1 MGLWDTVK
9 TEVKREFV
17 ARPDDAKDFVV
28 WKYPDSNIRMF
39 TQLTVEA
46 DEVCVFFRD
55 GTVRGIVAPG
65 RVTLESSNIP
75 FLGRLVDAATGGNM
89 FISEIFF
96 VTTREIP
103 NNKFGGPV
111 GDMRDPDTKLAVGL
125 MVYGDMSFK
134 VVDAAKL
141 VVGLAGLGK
150 SDNAGFVQWFKQQ
163 TLKVI
168 RDVSAELVV
177 KKKWPLLD
185 VTSGA
190 YTEEIEAETIA
201 KVKAHMGDYG
211 VDIVRLGNF
220 VISMKP
226 EDEERLKKF
235 SERQAL
241 TGLAADPNYAR
252 AASAESMFGMAT
264 GLAKGGEGGGAGAA
278 MTGAGLGMGFGM
290 AQQMQGMYQQQ
301 PPPYGQPQGYPP
313 QGYPQQ
319 PPPGYPPPQAPAG
332 GAAMGA
338 AAALIICPACKKQVA
353 AAKFCPEC
361 GGKMESKPACPKCQG
376 ELAVGAKFCPNCGQP
391 TAAAAPAAPKCPT
404 CGKEYPA
411 GTKFCPDD
419 GGKIA

>member
-9 TEVKREFV
+9 AEVKREFV
-17 ARPDDAKDFVV
+17 ARPDDAKDAVV
-28 WKYPDSNIRMF
+28 WKWPDSNIRMF

-65 RVTLESSNIP
+65 RVTLDTSNIP
-75 FLGRLVDAATGGNM
+75 FIGRLVDAATGGNM
-89 FISEIFF
+89 FISELFF
-96 VTTREIP
+96 VTTREMP
-103 NNKFGGPV
+103 NNKFGGPI
-111 GDMRDPDTKLAVGL
+111 GDMRDPDTKLAIKL
-125 MVYGDMSFK
+125 MVFGDFSFK

-150 SDNAGFVQWFKQQ
+150 SDNASFVQWFKQQ

-168 RDVSAELVV
+168 RDTSAELVV

-190 YTEEIEAETIA
+190 YTEEIEAETIQ
-201 KVKAHMGDYG
+201 KVKVHMQDYG

-220 VISMKP
+220 TISMKE

-252 AASAESMFGMAT
+252 AAASEPMFGLGA
-264 GLAKGGEGGGAGAA
+264 GLAQGGGQGGGGAAGTA
-278 MTGAGLGMGFGM
+278 MAGAGLGMGFGM
-290 AQQMQGMYQQQ
+290 AQQMMGQQGMYQQ
-301 PPPYGQPQGYPP
+301 PPPYGAP

-319 PPPGYPPPQAPAG
+319 PPPGYPPPQGQAP
-332 GAAMGA
+332 A
-338 AAALIICPACKKQVA
+338 AAAVAVTMMTCPSCKKPVP

-361 GGKMESKPACPKCQG
+361 GGKMEADKPKCPKCQG
-376 ELAVGAKFCPNCGQP
+376 EVAPGVKFCPNCGNAM
-391 TAAAAPAAPKCPT
+391 AAAAPAAPKCPT

-419 GGKIA
+419 GGKVA

>member
-9 TEVKREFV
+9 SEVKREFV

-46 DEVCVFFRD
+46 DEVAVFFRD
-55 GTVRGIVAPG
+55 GKVHGIVTPG
-65 RVTLESSNIP
+65 RTTLESSNIP

-96 VTTREIP
+96 VTTREMP

-111 GDMRDPDTKLAVGL
+111 GDMRDSETKMAVGL
-125 MVYGDMSFK
+125 LVYGDFSFK

-141 VVGLAGLGK
+141 VVNLAGMGK
-150 SDNAGFVQWFKQQ
+150 SDNAGFIQWFKQQ

-168 RDVSAELVV
+168 RDATAELVV

-190 YTEEIEAETIA
+190 YTEELEVETIQR
-201 KVKAHMGDYG
+201 VKAHMSDYG
-211 VDIVRLGNF
+211 VDIMRLGNF
-220 VISMKP
+220 TLSMKP

-252 AASAESMFGMAT
+252 AAAAEPMFGMGA
-264 GLAKGGEGGGAGAA
+264 GLAKGGEGGGGAA
-278 MTGAGLGMGFGM
+278 GTAMAGAGLGMGFGM
-290 AQQMQGMYQQQ
+290 AQQMMNQQMYQ
-301 PPPYGQPQGYPP
+301 PPPPQ

-319 PPPGYPPPQAPAG
+319 PPPGYPPPQQ
-332 GAAMGA
+332 AAMAGA
-338 AAALIICPACKKQVA
+338 AAALIVCPACKKAVA

-361 GGKMESKPACPKCQG
+361 GGRMEAAKPTCAKCQG
-376 ELAVGAKFCPNCGQP
+376 EMAAGAKFCPNCGTP
-391 TAAAAPAAPKCPT
+391 TAAAAPANPKCST
-404 CGKEYPA
+404 CGKGYPA

-419 GGKIA
+419 GGKIG